1 MKHIPLAIA
10 VLFLAFSFLPPQPR
24 ATGPVATALQSATS
38 TDRATIAATY
48 RALADVVRRDAGR
61 RITTTGVWR
70 AVYKDALALAVGG
83 TELVGKYPGLD
94 KAVEEVLGGYYTLD
108 DVAVD
113 EDLAQK
119 IGTACVEVAR
129 QSGG

>member
-1 MKHIPLAIA
+1 MKHLPLLIA
-10 VLFLAFSFLPPQPR
+10 CLIAGLTFLPPQPR
-24 ATGPVATALQSATS
+24 ATGPVATALQSASS

-70 AVYKDALALAVGG
+70 AVYQDALALAVGG

-94 KAVEEVLGGYYTLD
+94 KAVEEVLGRHYELD
-108 DVAVD
+108 DVAMS
-113 EDLAQK
+113 EELAQK
-119 IGTACVEVAR
+119 IATACVEVAR